1 MSDID
6 YTKKTLK
13 ELIQME
19 GNFRQ
24 DSEWGASARAELER
38 RRFWKKFLTSG
49 IVAWLALI
57 VSIVALYISIVL
69 RS

>member
-1 MSDID
+1 
-6 YTKKTLK
+6 
-13 ELIQME
+13 ME

-38 RRFWKKFLTSG
+38 RRFWKKFLTYG

-57 VSIVALYISIVL
+57 VSIVALYISIIL
-69 RS
+69 RP